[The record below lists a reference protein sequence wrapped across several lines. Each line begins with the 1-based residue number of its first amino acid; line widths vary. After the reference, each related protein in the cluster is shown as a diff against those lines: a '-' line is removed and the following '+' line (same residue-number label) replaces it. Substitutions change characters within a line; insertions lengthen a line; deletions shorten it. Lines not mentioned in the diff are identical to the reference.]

1 MTALRQQ
8 VRRTQKRLWAN
19 RWFLLLAWSLTVAAG
34 VYACVVFGVRL
45 YGAAAP
51 LGWIALGLTG
61 AAVILA
67 TVLSLV
73 GRPDDVVAATE
84 LDRAA
89 GLRERVSSG
98 LYCEESADPYA
109 HAVVA
114 DAERVSRSLTV
125 RQHIPLR
132 APRPLWYTGTAA
144 LLAVI
149 LLLLPSGW
157 ITRSQAQADQPPDE
171 LVRRQNVEVRKQ
183 IDLVKKEA
191 RIHEGL
197 KDNPAMKDLVA
208 GLENLAKEPIENPEA
223 RRTEAMKKIAAAAD
237 ALRQQRQGE
246 PFEKV
251 GEMKKM
257 LRSIKP
263 ENDPNSPTQKLSEA
277 LAQGD
282 FKAANEAVTALQE
295 QLATM
300 QNSQNAEALQQTQ
313 EQLERLA
320 EQLRKAAA
328 DNAQLQQKLEQS
340 GMKKEDAQKLM
351 DQIAQGDTSELEKQ
365 LSKLGIP
372 QNQMDSLMQQMQKRA
387 SACNACRNMSSAL
400 SQSASSMQ
408 QGQSGDA
415 ASGLQSMGDQL
426 SDMETLEQQMNELES
441 AMASLDNAK
450 SQMSDCPQCNGTG
463 MCNGQACS
471 MCQGKGSGG
480 QGAGMGQLGQ
490 GRGGLAPEAP
500 TAVGFKPERTPVH
513 TGPGRIIGQFL
524 VEGEQIKGEASS
536 ELVEVVTA
544 EERNATDAI
553 QRDRIPRQYQ
563 RSVKEYFSRMQRA
576 LGGES
581 GAEEEDASED
591 EKPADAQD
599 ERQDAGS

>member
-19 RWFLLLAWSLTVAAG
+19 RWFLLLAWSMTAAAG

-45 YGAAAP
+45 YGATAP

-67 TVLSLV
+67 TVLSLI
-73 GRPDDVVAATE
+73 GRPDEVVAATE

-98 LYCEESADPYA
+98 LYCEESPDPYA

-114 DAERVSRSLTV
+114 DAERVSSSLSV
-125 RQHIPLR
+125 RRHIPLR
-132 APRPLWYTGTAA
+132 APRPLWYTGTTA
-144 LLAVI
+144 LVAVI

-157 ITRSQAQADQPPDE
+157 ITRSQAQADQRPDE
-171 LVRRQNVEVRKQ
+171 LVQRQKVDVQKK

-191 RIHEGL
+191 RVHEGL

-223 RRTEAMKKIAAAAD
+223 RRMEAMKKIAAAAD

-246 PFEKV
+246 QFEKV

-263 ENDPNSPTQKLSEA
+263 EDDRNSPTQKLSEA

-282 FKAANEAVTALQE
+282 FKAANEAVKALQE

-300 QNSQNAEALQQTQ
+300 QNSQNAEAQQQMQ
-313 EQLERLA
+313 EQLDRLA
-320 EQLRKAAA
+320 EQLKKAAG
-328 DNAQLQQKLEQS
+328 DNAQLQQKLEQA

-387 SACNACRNMSSAL
+387 GACNACRNMSSAL
-400 SQSASSMQ
+400 SQASSSMQ

-415 ASGLQSMGDQL
+415 ASGMQSMGDQL
-426 SDMETLEQQMNELES
+426 SDMEMLEQQMNELES

-450 SQMSDCPQCNGTG
+450 SQMGDCPQCNGTG
-463 MCNGQACS
+463 MCNGQACP

-500 TAVGFKPERTPVH
+500 TAVGFKPERAPVH
-513 TGPGRIIGQFL
+513 TGPGKIIGQFL

-536 ELVEVVTA
+536 ALVEVVTA

-563 RSVKEYFSRMQRA
+563 RSVKEYFSRVQRA
-576 LGGES
+576 LGGQS
-581 GAEEEDASED
+581 AAEEEDASED
-591 EKPADAQD
+591 EKPADAKD
-599 ERQDAGS
+599 ESEDAGS